1 MSELPP
7 SVPTMKPQDR
17 VHQSM
22 CLQLQNN
29 NDFLKS
35 SSASSA
41 SSSSLSPDSM
51 YSLSSL
57 DVEVPEGMMGRKAV
71 ASEDDSG
78 IQSPDC
84 KPDDNANLVS
94 VYLDANEEAWH
105 AECDD
110 LDNVTIIQNHESDN
124 VFSDAGVDGEQGRRG
139 SGGSSATEAQL
150 FSSEDEEGEDE
161 EEDSFLS
168 LRSADVVMRKQSEPE
183 EVQMCSSN
191 KRPSVGPVI
200 ELHKETFQD
209 SVDPPNEEVQ
219 MSSSAMRP
227 SVGLVSELHQEASQ
241 AFYNNESKM
250 QRSTKRTDVDLG
262 SELHHKAHQESVELH
277 KKKEQMQCSNRSTDV
292 ASVSQE
298 VLQESMEL
306 YNKENQI
313 QSSAKRPNVDPVS
326 EIYQASVQ
334 TTIDLSIEKSP
345 SQPPAELFLNQT
357 MSPSVSQDDPPSIP
371 IQNIID
377 SPCFPKRN
385 MSQNTND
392 SPDISHTRSSMEP
405 PKIKSTKVELK
416 RFPRP
421 NLKDV
426 KPKVISRATSTP
438 RPVNTEHSQSS
449 AGCEKNSLTTRS
461 RAANRRDQSDDGVKK
476 NRASSTQARSTTPIT
491 IQDSD
496 SKSTWPPMVKKQPP
510 EFLRSK
516 DETNGCHV
524 QTTSSKVTET
534 VGDERGSHKEEM
546 VVKEASRDGD
556 VDQVN
561 A

>member
-7 SVPTMKPQDR
+7 SAPTMKPQDR
-17 VHQSM
+17 VHQNM

-29 NDFLKS
+29 NDFHKS
-35 SSASSA
+35 SSSSS

-57 DVEVPEGMMGRKAV
+57 DVEVPEGMMGRKAA

-84 KPDDNANLVS
+84 KPNDSDNSVS
-94 VYLDANEEAWH
+94 VYLDATEEGWQ

-124 VFSDAGVDGEQGRRG
+124 VFSDAGVGGEQGRRG
-139 SGGSSATEAQL
+139 SSDSSATEAQL

-183 EVQMCSSN
+183 EVQMRSSN

-200 ELHKETFQD
+200 ELHQETFQD
-209 SVDPPNEEVQ
+209 SVSPPNEEVQ
-219 MSSSAMRP
+219 MSSSAIRP
-227 SVGLVSELHQEASQ
+227 SVGLESELHQEVSQ
-241 AFYNNESKM
+241 VFYNHKSKM
-250 QRSTKRTDVDLG
+250 QTSTKRTDVDLG
-262 SELHHKAHQESVELH
+262 SELHRKAHQESVELH
-277 KKKEQMQCSNRSTDV
+277 KKKEQMQWSNRSLDM

-313 QSSAKRPNVDPVS
+313 KSSTKRPSVDLVS
-326 EIYQASVQ
+326 EIHQESVQ
-334 TTIDLSIEKSP
+334 STTALSTKKSP
-345 SQPPAELFLNQT
+345 SQPPAELFPNQT
-357 MSPSVSQDDPPSIP
+357 MSPLVSQDDSPCTS
-371 IQNIID
+371 IQNITD
-377 SPCFPKRN
+377 PPCFPKGN
-385 MSQNTND
+385 ISQNTND
-392 SPDISHTRSSMEP
+392 PSDLSHTRSPMEP

-416 RFPRP
+416 RFSRL
-421 NLKDV
+421 NLKDI
-426 KPKVISRATSTP
+426 KPKVISRATSTS
-438 RPVNTEHSQSS
+438 RSVNTDHSQSS
-449 AGCEKNSLTTRS
+449 AGCEKKSLITRS

-476 NRASSTQARSTTPIT
+476 KRASSAQARATMPIT
-491 IQDSD
+491 IPDSD
-496 SKSTWPPMVKKQPP
+496 SKSTWPTMAKNQPP

-516 DETNGCHV
+516 VDTNGCHL
-524 QTTSSKVTET
+524 QTASSKLTET
-534 VGDERGSHKEEM
+534 VRDERKSHEEEM
-546 VVKEASRDGD
+546 VVKETSRDGD
-556 VDQVN
+556 VDPVN
-561 A
+561 D